1 MFRGYRCGT
10 TPIRVVRLHRIKPL
24 KQSSGS
30 SMSLVQDFEIA
41 LFSTRSVQ
49 EEYFF
54 FNKSF
59 DAEFTTPNSRKHVA
73 SLYTTFYFSYHFK
86 FSFDR
91 QNLPPVRHCS
101 RVVSPP
107 VSHLRDE
114 DNFKHKVN
122 CRWDPSLF
130 RDVTQRRLAAGYRRF
145 GTIYRSHLRR
155 RNVGNYQP
163 TLCNI
168 PQELNT

>member
-1 MFRGYRCGT
+1 
-10 TPIRVVRLHRIKPL
+10 
-24 KQSSGS
+24 
-30 SMSLVQDFEIA
+30 MSLVQDFEIA

-107 VSHLRDE
+107 VSYLRAE
-114 DNFKHKVN
+114 DNFTHKVN
-122 CRWDPSLF
+122 CRWDLRSSGTL
-130 RDVTQRRLAAGYRRF
+130 RSTDWQLVTDDSGQSIGPIFDAETSVITNLRCVTSHRRL
-145 GTIYRSHLRR
+145 TP
-155 RNVGNYQP
+155 N
-163 TLCNI
+163 
-168 PQELNT
+168 NT